1 MAPQNEAQFS
11 ASTAHT
17 LARTAPMKEVFRG
30 TVLHPLEIGVRTAV
44 RRRRYLSQARAEAA
58 PPALSLHADAVNQ
71 LRRDGYH
78 VIPNYYSAE
87 RCAGLRAEIDRIIA
101 EQPDVV
107 QQDDLKSD
115 SRVYGAERASTTIR
129 AFHADALCREIG
141 ETYFGAPLA
150 NLSTLAG
157 RLTAISGNRGSG
169 QGWHRDALHFQYKS
183 LIYLT

>member
-1 MAPQNEAQFS
+1 MASPDEAES
-11 ASTAHT
+11 PTCASHV
-17 LARTAPMKEVFRG
+17 LAGAGPMKDVFRG
-30 TVLHPLEIGVRTAV
+30 TILYPLEIGVRTAV
-44 RRRRYLSQARAEAA
+44 RRHRYLSQARAEAA

-115 SRVYGAERASTTIR
+115 S
-129 AFHADALCREIG
+129 
-141 ETYFGAPLA
+141 
-150 NLSTLAG
+150 
-157 RLTAISGNRGSG
+157 
-169 QGWHRDALHFQYKS
+169 
-183 LIYLT
+183 